1 MAQLSNSK
9 IISGLVGNVVFQN
22 RNGKQIIKSR
32 PAQMKQTKA
41 TKSSAGE
48 FGKCSTWAKQL
59 RLGLLPFLVNLND
72 SSMYQRFTARVYEAL
87 LNNTVLPK
95 GQRTLLN
102 SDMSSLI
109 GFEFNNH
116 SPFEDYCRVP
126 ITATLDNLRQVT
138 VTIPAL
144 TTTTDVL
151 YPTGCTD
158 AELVLY
164 ITANDFS
171 PASPIATH
179 HFIVPLPLS
188 NTPQPETVWTSPVL
202 PENCLIIVT
211 AKLLYYE
218 ANAITGRNYLNSKTL
233 NPAIVVLGDISG

>member
-48 FGKCSTWAKQL
+48 FGNCSTWAKQL
-59 RLGLLPFLVNLND
+59 RLSLLPFLVNLSD
-72 SSMYQRFTARVYEAL
+72 TTMYQRFTARVYNAL
-87 LNNTVLPK
+87 LSNTTLPK

-102 SDMSSLI
+102 SDMSSLA
-109 GFEFNNH
+109 GFEFNSH
-116 SPFEDYCRVP
+116 SPFVDYCHMP
-126 ITATLDNLRQVT
+126 IIATLDALQQVT
-138 VTIPAL
+138 IIIPAL
-144 TTTTDVL
+144 TTTTEIL
-151 YPTGCTD
+151 YPEGCTV

-171 PASPIATH
+171 PTSPVATQ
-179 HFIVPLPLS
+179 HFILSLPQS
-188 NTPQPETVWTSPVL
+188 NTPLPETIWTSTVL
-202 PENCLIIVT
+202 PDNCLVLVT

-218 ANAITGRNYLNSKTL
+218 ANAITGRNYLNSKML
-233 NPAIVVLGDISG
+233 NPAVVVFGWNVG